1 MDENLV
7 TDAGFYVAIGN
18 KIRMARKQKN
28 IDQETFAK
36 FIQLSRTSVINIEKG
51 RQRPSIYQIWLMA
64 YHLQVPIT
72 DLIPPLDLQ
81 VRIDSWTEI
90 VEKNNLIADPDEKKA
105 LMGFITATRIP
116 K

>member
-1 MDENLV
+1 MDENLL
-7 TDAGFYVAIGN
+7 TDAGFYAAVGS

-51 RQRPSIYQIWLMA
+51 RQRPSIFQIWVMA
-64 YHLQVPIT
+64 HHLQIPIT

-90 VEKNNLIADPDEKKA
+90 VERNNLIADPDEKKA
-105 LMGFITATRIP
+105 LMGFITATRIG